1 MVAPEVRLREI
12 TMDLRCAQHRPSRFL
27 LAAAGAI
34 CCISMLGMNAAVA
47 QEKVL
52 NLYSARHYDTDE
64 ALYADFTKQTGIRI
78 NRIEGGEDSLIE
90 RIRNEGART
99 PADVLITVDAGRM
112 WRAEEAGLLQGIK
125 SKLLESRIPAHL
137 RDPNGMWFGFS
148 VRARVIMFD
157 KSKVKASELSRYEDL
172 ADPKWKGKLC
182 ARSGSHVYNLSLT
195 ASLVGALGEAR
206 AESWAKGVAAN
217 LARSP
222 RGGDT
227 DQITGVASG
236 ECQIALA
243 STYYYARLA
252 RSAKPDEKLV
262 AEKVGVIFPNQGA
275 KDRGTHVNI
284 SGAGVVKTAPHRDNA
299 ILFLEYLAS
308 DTAQR
313 YFTEGNNEWPAVST
327 VTIDNTALSALG
339 KFRQD
344 TQNVAAFGKNQ
355 PTAQKLLDRAAW
367 K

>member
-1 MVAPEVRLREI
+1 MIPGFLRPALSQSLACAALIVGCIGSAPVL
-12 TMDLRCAQHRPSRFL
+12 S
-27 LAAAGAI
+27 
-34 CCISMLGMNAAVA
+34 
-47 QEKVL
+47 QEQVL

-64 ALYADFTKQTGIRI
+64 ALYADFTKQTGIRL

-90 RIRNEGART
+90 RIRNEGARS

-112 WRAEEAGLLQGIK
+112 WRAEEAGLLQGVK
-125 SKLLESRIPAHL
+125 SKVLEARIPAHL

-148 VRARVIMFD
+148 VRARVIFYD
-157 KSKVKASELSRYEDL
+157 KSKLKATDITRYEDL
-172 ADPKWKGKLC
+172 ADPRWNGKLC

-195 ASLVGALGEAR
+195 ASMIGALGDAKAEA
-206 AESWAKGVAAN
+206 WAKGVAAN

-243 STYYYARLA
+243 NTYYYARLA
-252 RSAKPDEKLV
+252 RSAKAAEKAV
-262 AEKVGVIFPNQGA
+262 ADKVGVIFPNQGT

-284 SGAGVVKTAPHRDNA
+284 SGAGVVKSAPHRDNA
-299 ILFLEYLAS
+299 IRFLEYLAS
-308 DTAQR
+308 DSAQQ
-313 YFTEGNNEWPAVST
+313 YFTQGNNEWPAVPT
-327 VTIDNTALSALG
+327 VALNNPALNALG

-344 TQNVAAFGKNQ
+344 TQNVANFGRNQ
-355 PTAQKLLDRAAW
+355 PNAQKILDRAGW

>member
-1 MVAPEVRLREI
+1 MIPRF
-12 TMDLRCAQHRPSRFL
+12 SRRALFQA
-27 LAAAGAI
+27 LASAGLI
-34 CCISMLGMNAAVA
+34 VGCLGATAVLA
-47 QEKVL
+47 QEQVL

-90 RIRNEGART
+90 RIRNEGARS

-112 WRAEEAGLLQGIK
+112 WRAEEAGLLQGVK
-125 SKLLESRIPAHL
+125 SKLLETRIPAHL
-137 RDPNGMWFGFS
+137 REPNGMWFGFS
-148 VRARVIMFD
+148 VRARVILYD
-157 KSKVKASELSRYEDL
+157 KSKLKPADISRYEDL
-172 ADPKWKGKLC
+172 ADPRWKGELC

-195 ASLVGALGEAR
+195 ASMIGALGESQ
-206 AESWAKGVAAN
+206 AEAWAKGVAAN

-243 STYYYARLA
+243 NTYYYARLA
-252 RSAKPDEKLV
+252 RSEKAEEKTV

-284 SGAGVVKTAPHRDNA
+284 SGAGVVKSAPHRDNA
-299 ILFLEYLAS
+299 IRFLEYLAS
-308 DTAQR
+308 DSAQR
-313 YFTEGNNEWPAVST
+313 YFTEGNNEWPAVPT
-327 VTIDNTALSALG
+327 VALNNPALSALG

-344 TQNVAAFGKNQ
+344 TQNVSNFGRNQ
-355 PTAQKLLDRAAW
+355 PAAQKILDRAGW

>member
-1 MVAPEVRLREI
+1 MSP
-12 TMDLRCAQHRPSRFL
+12 QHNAVHRSFTRHCG
-27 LAAAGAI
+27 LAALAFFALASGTPGAY
-34 CCISMLGMNAAVA
+34 A

-52 NLYSARHYDTDE
+52 NLYSARHYETDE

-112 WRAEEAGLLQGIK
+112 WRAEEAGLLQGVK
-125 SKLLESRIPAHL
+125 SKVLESRIPAHL

-148 VRARVIMFD
+148 VRARVIIFD
-157 KSKVKASELSRYEDL
+157 KSKVKATDITRYEDL
-172 ADPKWKGKLC
+172 ALGKWKGKLC

-195 ASLVGALGEAR
+195 ASMIGAHGETD
-206 AESWAKGVAAN
+206 AESWARGVAAN
-217 LARSP
+217 LARTP

-243 STYYYARLA
+243 NTYYYARLA
-252 RSAKPDEKLV
+252 RSTKPEEKLI

-275 KDRGTHVNI
+275 RDRGTHVNI
-284 SGAGVVKTAPHRDNA
+284 SGAGVIKTAPHRENA
-299 ILFLEYLAS
+299 ILFLEYLAGDS
-308 DTAQR
+308 AQR
-313 YFTEGNNEWPAVST
+313 YFTEGNNEWPAVPS
-327 VTIDNTALSALG
+327 VPVDNPALNALG

-344 TQNVAAFGKNQ
+344 TQNVAAFGRNQ
-355 PTAQKLLDRAAW
+355 PNAQKLLDRAGW